1 MPVANA
7 EIAEQLDKI
16 ADLLDIEGANPFRV
30 RAYRRAAR
38 LVEGLPRAVADMLA
52 SGEDLD
58 DLPGIGRD
66 LADKIGVIAKGG
78 HLPLLDQ
85 LASEVTPGITELLRL
100 PGLGPKRVHLLQE
113 TLGIDSIAKL
123 EAAAKTGR
131 LREVPGIGPGTEAR
145 VLRAIA
151 AGAAATPRTKLAAAE
166 QIALPLLAHIA
177 GTPGVALAEVAGSFR
192 RRRETVGDLDIVVAA
207 ASGQEVMRRFT
218 GYENVAEVVEQG
230 PTRATV
236 RLRNGLQVDLRVVAE
251 ASYGAALMYF
261 TGSKAH
267 NIALRQLAVERGWKL
282 NEYGLFQGEKLLA
295 GRTEAELYR
304 RLGLATVPPE
314 LREDQGEVDAARRG
328 RLPHLVTLGDIRGD
342 LHVHTTGSDG
352 TASVAEMAAAARARG
367 YAYMAITDHSPRMAM
382 VHGLDPRRLGRQIDE
397 IERLNAK
404 LSGFT
409 VLASIEVDILEDG
422 SLDLPDEALRRLDL
436 VVGAVHSRFNL
447 PQAKQTERLLRAMD
461 NRLLSIVAHPTG
473 RMINERP
480 AYDIDV
486 ERVLRGAA
494 ERGCAL
500 EVNAQPDRLD
510 LADTHCRL
518 AKEVGAKVAIS
529 TDAHA
534 PAQLDFMR
542 FGLDQAR
549 RGWLEPADVLNTR
562 DLAGLRAA
570 LRRRR

>member
-1 MPVANA
+1 
-7 EIAEQLDKI
+7 
-16 ADLLDIEGANPFRV
+16 
-30 RAYRRAAR
+30 
-38 LVEGLPRAVADMLA
+38 
-52 SGEDLD
+52 
-58 DLPGIGRD
+58 
-66 LADKIGVIAKGG
+66 
-78 HLPLLDQ
+78 
-85 LASEVTPGITELLRL
+85 
-100 PGLGPKRVHLLQE
+100 
-113 TLGIDSIAKL
+113 
-123 EAAAKTGR
+123 
-131 LREVPGIGPGTEAR
+131 
-145 VLRAIA
+145 
-151 AGAAATPRTKLAAAE
+151 
-166 QIALPLLAHIA
+166 
-177 GTPGVALAEVAGSFR
+177 
-192 RRRETVGDLDIVVAA
+192 
-207 ASGQEVMRRFT
+207 
-218 GYENVAEVVEQG
+218 
-230 PTRATV
+230 
-236 RLRNGLQVDLRVVAE
+236 
-251 ASYGAALMYF
+251 
-261 TGSKAH
+261 
-267 NIALRQLAVERGWKL
+267 
-282 NEYGLFQGEKLLA
+282 
-295 GRTEAELYR
+295 
-304 RLGLATVPPE
+304 
-314 LREDQGEVDAARRG
+314 
-328 RLPHLVTLGDIRGD
+328 
-342 LHVHTTGSDG
+342 
-352 TASVAEMAAAARARG
+352 
-367 YAYMAITDHSPRMAM
+367 MAITDHSPRMAM

-518 AKEVGAKVAIS
+518 AKELGAKVAIS

>member
-16 ADLLDIEGANPFRV
+16 ADLLDIEGANTFRV

-38 LVEGLPRAVADMLA
+38 LVEGLPRGVADMLA
-52 SGEDLD
+52 AGEDLD

-66 LADKIGVIAKGG
+66 LADKIAEIAKGG
-78 HLPLLDQ
+78 HLELLDQ
-85 LASEVTPGITELLRL
+85 LAREVAPGITELLRL

-123 EAAAKTGR
+123 EAAAKAGR
-131 LREVPGIGPGTEAR
+131 LREVPGIGPGTETR

-151 AGAAATPRTKLAAAE
+151 EGAAAAPRTKLAVAE
-166 QIALPLLAHIA
+166 QLALPLLAHIA
-177 GTPGVALAEVAGSFR
+177 QTPGVLHAQVAGSFR
-192 RRRETVGDLDIVVAA
+192 RRRETVGDLDIVA
-207 ASGQEVMRRFT
+207 ASASGEAVMRRFT
-218 GYENVAEVVEQG
+218 SYENVAEVVEQG

-251 ASYGAALMYF
+251 DSYGAALLYF

-282 NEYGLFQGEKLLA
+282 NEYGLFEGRKLLA

-314 LREDQGEVDAARRG
+314 LREDHGEVDAARRG
-328 RLPHLVTLGDIRGD
+328 KLPHLVALDDIRGD
-342 LHVHTTGSDG
+342 LHVHTTASDG
-352 TASVAEMAAAARARG
+352 TASLADMAAAARARG
-367 YAYMAITDHSPRMAM
+367 YAYLAVTDHSPRMAM
-382 VHGLDPRRLGRQIDE
+382 VHGLDARRLGRQIDE

-409 VLASIEVDILEDG
+409 ILTSIEVDILEDG
-422 SLDLPDEALRRLDL
+422 ALDLPDEVLRRLDL
-436 VVGAVHSRFNL
+436 VVAAVHSRFNL
-447 PQAKQTERLLRAMD
+447 PIAKQTERVLRAMD
-461 NRLLSIVAHPTG
+461 NRLLTIVAHPTG
-473 RMINERP
+473 RLINERP
-480 AYDIDV
+480 AYEIDV

-494 ERGCAL
+494 ERGCFL
-500 EVNAQPDRLD
+500 EVNSQPDRLD

-518 AKEVGAKVAIS
+518 AKEIGVRLAIS

-534 PAQLDFMR
+534 PAQLEFIR

-562 DLAGLRAA
+562 DLAGLRAL
-570 LRRRR
+570 LRHRR